1 MKYQSMKEAKYSTRT
16 THQGNANYM
25 RCKCL
30 RNKVKD
36 KGMHGS
42 LQSSFKFLT

>member
-1 MKYQSMKEAKYSTRT
+1 MKEAKYSTRT

-25 RCKCL
+25 RCL

-42 LQSSFKFLT
+42 LQSSFNFLT